1 MAIDASAALHYV
13 ANWQADRFNN
23 YIPQFESHALV
34 TSPDGQHAYVYSEG
48 EILIFERVGERMGEQ
63 APVP

>member
-1 MAIDASAALHYV
+1 MAIDASATLHYV

-23 YIPQFESHALV
+23 YIPQFESHALA